1 MNKQIKAYT
10 LLSEIGN
17 VESFIS
23 RYKKEVRKLELDDL
37 IDINDRIKAIVK
49 LSKETRKQRNA

>member
-1 MNKQIKAYT
+1 MNKQIKACT
-10 LLSEIGN
+10 LLSEIGK

-23 RYKKEVRKLELDDL
+23 RYKQEIGKLERFDL

-49 LSKETRKQRNA
+49 LSKEIRKQIND